1 MTSRE
6 LHHDGQQQGK
16 GPKRQREGLVKYGKT
31 DKARVAACDLG
42 AADPKYDPKQRA
54 LDREDIPLHTGPG
67 HRSTKA
73 EENALDKPKE
83 SAERS
88 GKW

>member
-16 GPKRQREGLVKYGKT
+16 GGKRQREGLVKFGKT
-31 DKARVAACDLG
+31 DNHRGAGCELG

-54 LDREDIPLHTGPG
+54 LDREDIPMHTGPG
-67 HRSTKA
+67 HRSTKG
-73 EENALDKPKE
+73 EQNALDEAKE